1 MLTFALSKGRLA
13 DKIFKYLKELNLC
26 DIKLLDDD
34 RRLVLESSDQKF
46 RFFLA
51 KPSDVPTFVE
61 SGVADL
67 GVVGKDTILEENR
80 DITEILDLGFGKCRM
95 CVCAPKDL
103 GLSFQDKSLVRVA
116 TKYPNIAKKYFESVH
131 QNSIIIKLNGSVEL
145 AAIVGLSDVIV
156 DIVES
161 GRTLKENGLADF
173 ITIHDLSARLV
184 VNNASLKTKYD
195 EMSSIIQGFRML
207 IEEPTINKSRDF

>member
-116 TKYPNIAKKYFESVH
+116 KKYFESVH

-207 IEEPTINKSRDF
+207 IEEK

>member
-13 DKIFKYLKELNLC
+13 DKILKMLKELNLC
-26 DIKLLDDD
+26 DIEIADDD
-34 RRLVLESSDQKF
+34 RRLIIESDDLKY

-51 KPSDVPTFVE
+51 KPSDVPTFVD

-80 DITEILDLGFGKCRM
+80 DIAEVLDLGFGKCRM
-95 CVCAPKDL
+95 CVCGKVGDNSYL
-103 GLSFQDKSLVRVA
+103 NKTTVNIA
-116 TKYPNIAKKYFESVH
+116 TKYPNIAKHYFESRH
-131 QNSIIIKLNGSVEL
+131 QNTNIIKLNGSVEL
-145 AAIVGLSDVIV
+145 GPITGLSDVIV

-161 GRTLKENGLADF
+161 GRTLKENGLEVKE
-173 ITIHDLSARLV
+173 TIENLSARLI

-195 EMSSIIQGFRML
+195 DMFSLIEGFRGL
-207 IEEPTINKSRDF
+207 VEEK

>member
-13 DKIFKYLKELNLC
+13 DKILKMLKELNLC
-26 DIKLLDDD
+26 DITIDEDD
-34 RRLVLESSDQKF
+34 RRLIIESEDKKY

-51 KPSDVPTFVE
+51 KPSDVPTFVD

-80 DITEILDLGFGKCRM
+80 DIAEVLDLGFGKCRM
-95 CVCAPKDL
+95 CVCGKVKDNTYL
-103 GLSFQDKSLVRVA
+103 NKTTVNIA
-116 TKYPNIAKKYFESVH
+116 TKYPVIAARYFESRH
-131 QNSIIIKLNGSVEL
+131 QNTNIIKLNGSVEL
-145 AAIVGLSDVIV
+145 GPITGLSDVIV

-161 GRTLKENGLADF
+161 GRTLKENGLEVKEV
-173 ITIHDLSARLV
+173 IENLSARLI

-195 EMSSIIQGFRML
+195 DVFNIIEGFRK
-207 IEEPTINKSRDF
+207 IVEEK